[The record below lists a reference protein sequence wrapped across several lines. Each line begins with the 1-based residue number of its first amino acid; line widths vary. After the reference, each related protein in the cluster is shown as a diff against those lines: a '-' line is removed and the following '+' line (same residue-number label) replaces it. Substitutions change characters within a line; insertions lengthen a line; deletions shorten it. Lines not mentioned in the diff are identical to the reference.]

1 MARVKR
7 GVTAK
12 ARHRKILDQAKGYY
26 NARRKVFRA
35 AKQAVIKAGQYSFR
49 DRRVRK
55 RECRCFWITAL
66 NGARERAVVQP
77 RDERAVARADRGR
90 SQSARRHRRA
100 RPRGLRRSRCCR
112 ERSTRRL
119 NSRYVGELAVSSI
132 AELLGQAE
140 SAVRAAEDLAGLDA
154 VRVQFLGKKGLFT
167 AQLQGIGKLPPA
179 EIPAAGKAI
188 NDAKSALTAAIEARR
203 ETLEALELERQ
214 LAADALDVTL
224 PGRGTAP
231 GQLHPVTRT
240 LRRMVEILGH
250 AGFDVHTGPEVEDD
264 FHNFTALNIPDDHP
278 ARAMHDTF
286 YLRSGLLL
294 RTHTSP
300 VQIRALKEH
309 GAPIRLIAPG
319 RVYRRDSDLTHTP
332 MFTQVEGLVIDRRV
346 SFANLK
352 AVLYDF
358 VSKFFERQ
366 VELRFRPSYF
376 PFTEP
381 SAEVD
386 VRSESGRWLEILGC
400 GMVHPN
406 VLRNANI
413 DPSIWSGYA
422 FGMGVERL
430 TMLRYGVD
438 DLRAFFENDLRFLE
452 QFA

>member
-1 MARVKR
+1 VSGIAHLL
-7 GVTAK
+7 AE
-12 ARHRKILDQAKGYY
+12 AE
-26 NARRKVFRA
+26 A
-35 AKQAVIKAGQYSFR
+35 AVGAAV
-49 DRRVRK
+49 
-55 RECRCFWITAL
+55 
-66 NGARERAVVQP
+66 
-77 RDERAVARADRGR
+77 
-90 SQSARRHRRA
+90 
-100 RPRGLRRSRCCR
+100 
-112 ERSTRRL
+112 
-119 NSRYVGELAVSSI
+119 
-132 AELLGQAE
+132 
-140 SAVRAAEDLAGLDA
+140 DLAALDA
-154 VRVQFLGKKGLFT
+154 VRVHYLGRKGAFT
-167 AQLQGIGKLPPA
+167 AQLREVGKLPPT

-188 NDAKSALTAAIEARR
+188 NDAKASLTAAIEARR
-203 ETLEALELERQ
+203 EALEAVRLAEQ
-214 LAADALDVTL
+214 LSGETLDVTL
-224 PGRGTAP
+224 RGRGETP

-240 LRRMVEILGH
+240 LRRMVAILGH
-250 AGFDVHTGPEVEDD
+250 AGFDVQTGPEVEDD
-264 FHNFTALNIPDDHP
+264 FHNFTALNIPAEHP

-300 VQIRALKEH
+300 VQIRALKQH

-332 MFTQVEGLVIDRRV
+332 MFTQVEGLVIDRNV

-352 AVLYDF
+352 ALLYDF
-358 VSKFFERQ
+358 ASKFFERE

-386 VRSESGRWLEILGC
+386 VRAESGRWLEILGC

-406 VLRNANI
+406 VLRNVGI
-413 DPSIWSGYA
+413 DGEQFNGYA